1 MINQLDHLFKIILK
15 NMQALKSKLD
25 TAIESEKNAANK
37 KINSLKNKLA
47 EYDGFLSLEEQK
59 QQEIQ
64 NHFITIKQL
73 IEQQTL
79 IAMVRDT
86 ANNFENEK
94 YGNIL
99 QQILNWNAPEPEEP
113 KDNKLPERETETK
126 SEIIGVRDLQVS
138 FAKPL
143 LETENDI
150 EDYLEAYRRSLLE
163 TVKQGKKVRV

>member
-1 MINQLDHLFKIILK
+1 MDPNIFKGDAVQKLVK
-15 NMQALKSKLD
+15 KMQALEFRLAE
-25 TAIESEKNAANK
+25 AIESEKKAASE
-37 KINSLKNKLA
+37 KIDYLEEKLS
-47 EYDGFLSLEEQK
+47 EFDNFLSLEEQK

-64 NHFITIKQL
+64 SHFITAKEI

-86 ANNFENEK
+86 ANNFETEK
-94 YGNIL
+94 YESIL
-99 QQILNWNAPEPEEP
+99 EQILSWNTQES
-113 KDNKLPERETETK
+113 ETSEDKETK
-126 SEIIGVRDLQVS
+126 PKSTIIGARDLKVS